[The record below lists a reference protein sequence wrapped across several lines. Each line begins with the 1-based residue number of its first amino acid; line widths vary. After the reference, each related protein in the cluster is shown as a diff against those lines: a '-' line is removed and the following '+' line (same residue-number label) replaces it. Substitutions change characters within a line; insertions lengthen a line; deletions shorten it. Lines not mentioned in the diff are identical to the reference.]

1 MGYSSYIQRYL
12 DYCRLQKDLD
22 AKTVKAYKID
32 LEQLEHYLGERG
44 LVISKESVLD
54 YVSFLNANYKER
66 SVKRKVASIRVF
78 FGYLTEER
86 MLEVN
91 PFQGM
96 RLKLPHSRNLPRVIP
111 LRVIEA
117 MLLEAHSQT
126 KSATT
131 EVGRRSA
138 LRETAVMELLFATG
152 MRVSELCG
160 LRCQDVD
167 LEDGLVRIRG
177 KGRKERIIQIEND
190 EVLHSLAAYRKVEV
204 ETDFVPYFF
213 LNRCHRPLS
222 DQSVRIILDKYAELV
237 NAQQRITPHM
247 FRHSFAT
254 LLLDADVDLR
264 YIQHLLGHSSIST
277 TQIYTHVT
285 SSKLRSILATK
296 HPRNALSFE

>member
-22 AKTVKAYKID
+22 AKTVKAYRID
-32 LEQLEHYLGERG
+32 LEQFDRYLGEQS

-54 YVSFLNANYKER
+54 YISFLNANFKEK
-66 SVKRKVASIRVF
+66 SVKRKIASIKVF
-78 FGYLTEER
+78 CGYLSEEQI
-86 MLEVN
+86 LEEN
-91 PFQGM
+91 PFLGM

-117 MLLEAHSQT
+117 MLFEAHRQI
-126 KSATT
+126 KLATT
-131 EVGRRSA
+131 EARRRGA
-138 LRETAVMELLFATG
+138 VRETAVMELLFATG

-160 LRCQDVD
+160 LRYQDVD

-190 EVLHSLAAYRKVEV
+190 EVLRSLVKYRKVEV
-204 ETDFVPYFF
+204 VSDVPSFF

-222 DQSVRIILDKYAELV
+222 DQSVRMILDKYAQRV
-237 NAQQRITPHM
+237 NAQQHITPHM

-277 TQIYTHVT
+277 TQIYTHVS

-296 HPRNALSFE
+296 HPRNNLSLE

>member
-22 AKTVKAYKID
+22 AKTVKAYRID
-32 LEQLEHYLGERG
+32 LEQFDCYLGEQG

-54 YVSFLNANYKER
+54 YISFLNANYKER
-66 SVKRKVASIRVF
+66 SVKRKVASIKVF
-78 FGYLTEER
+78 CGYLSEEK
-86 MLEVN
+86 MLGEN
-91 PFQGM
+91 PFLGM

-117 MLLEAHSQT
+117 MLLEAHRQI

-131 EVGRRSA
+131 EARRRSA

-177 KGRKERIIQIEND
+177 KGRKERMIQIEND
-190 EVLHSLAAYRKVEV
+190 EVRYSLVEYRKVEV
-204 ETDFVPYFF
+204 ASDMPSFF

-222 DQSVRIILDKYAELV
+222 DQSVRMILDKYAQQV
-237 NAQQRITPHM
+237 SAQQHITPHM

-277 TQIYTHVT
+277 TQIYTHVS
-285 SSKLRSILATK
+285 SSKLRRILATK
-296 HPRNALSFE
+296 HPRNNLSLE